1 MKTNTE
7 ILELSANSY
16 QLKVDGLSNINE
28 NQQIHYLI
36 YRIDN
41 IVNGKYYIGQH
52 ETSNIMDN
60 YKGSGKYLARAYS
73 KYGLSAFI
81 KTFLYDFTNF
91 DEMNAKEKRISTII

>member
-1 MKTNTE
+1 
-7 ILELSANSY
+7 
-16 QLKVDGLSNINE
+16 
-28 NQQIHYLI
+28 
-36 YRIDN
+36 
-41 IVNGKYYIGQH
+41 
-52 ETSNIMDN
+52 MDN